1 MQKFTMLYISTVVH
15 QLMTEIVPLID
26 SDKRSYDT
34 NIEGFKFHVGF
45 TDVVDDSGISQVRI
59 DLYLNGSKLTSLTC
73 NSKMTEQFKPSLKS
87 AIYYNLV
94 SKMFRSKL
102 QDLSDLLIKKIET
115 SRQEV
120 IDIAFGHWVK
130 LEIDPRARSGMR
142 MSYGDGEGTLMSTP
156 VDDPGQSVQ
165 YVISSLRG
173 RSEAVPYVVDQDKAI
188 EIDLENFKWG

>member
-1 MQKFTMLYISTVVH
+1 MRKMTMLFISTIVH

-34 NIEGFKFHVGF
+34 DINGFKFHVGF
-45 TDVVDDSGISQVRI
+45 ADVVDDTDISQVRI
-59 DLYLNGSKLTSLTC
+59 TIFLNGSKLLIVTC

-87 AIYYNLV
+87 AIHYNLV

-102 QDLSDLLIKKIET
+102 QDLGDLLIKKLET
-115 SRQEV
+115 SRQET

-173 RSEAVPYVVDQDKAI
+173 RSETIPYVVDQDKAI
-188 EIDLENFKWG
+188 EIDLENFKWS